1 MEEIFSQL
9 SFWMVFMHF
18 VFIVYLQKVLNSD
31 PFGIRIGIRN
41 GPEYEYNLDP
51 DPQHWIC
58 QWFLFT
64 QPSGLSAIDW
74 HLTPV

>member
-1 MEEIFSQL
+1 
-9 SFWMVFMHF
+9 MVFMHF

-51 DPQHWIC
+51 DPQH
-58 QWFLFT
+58 
-64 QPSGLSAIDW
+64 
-74 HLTPV
+74 